1 MLKSLKT
8 LKESYRTIY
17 ESLKQLRSDIDY
29 TSRVTDTCRQKIM
42 TEFENWFESR
52 YGTNSESN
60 AEKDVL
66 DIGEKFD
73 RLALERMSQE
83 DPDSLP
89 FYNAKKN
96 IERKNQKIVRKVVTV
111 RSLK

>member
-1 MLKSLKT
+1 MS
-8 LKESYRTIY
+8 
-17 ESLKQLRSDIDY
+17 
-29 TSRVTDTCRQKIM
+29 
-42 TEFENWFESR
+42 EFENWFEGR
-52 YGTNSESN
+52 YGGSNENN

-96 IERKNQKIVRKVVTV
+96 IERKNQKIVIRKNPV